1 MALVSPGIETKEID
15 LTTVVSAVSAAIG
28 AYAGRFN
35 WGPIGIPV
43 LVSNEDDLGSQFGQ
57 PKSAFSATQAEANS
71 IATSFLTASS
81 YLAYADALRVSRV
94 ANVNDSV
101 PTNNARNA
109 VSTLTSGD
117 TPTGILIKNRDHY
130 LERDAQA
137 ELTNYFLVGKYAGSL
152 GSSIGVSAVFTAEQY
167 KSASDIAASD
177 TWTLNKNNSGAKTL
191 AVSSLGTPPDLT
203 VIFTA
208 GDYVTF
214 QYNSIEYK
222 NQIKTVAP
230 QLLTF
235 EDIGADLPYFPAA
248 STTGVVTN
256 IRKQWKYA
264 NAVTSAPSTNEFH
277 LVLIDNDGKITGEAG
292 NVLEVY
298 PFLSTEISKKNA
310 DGTTAY
316 YKDVLN
322 DLSAYVWAGSASL
335 TAKLASADK
344 YTFVDVLTDGN
355 NGTAPTQDDYMAAY
369 DVFADKENVDVSFII
384 APPLVDSLTDSVVH
398 NYLIQNIAEVRKD
411 VVVYL
416 SPRYSDVVNKPK
428 LERANVIAFRNTL
441 TSSSYAFMDS
451 GWKYM
456 YDKYNNTFRW
466 VPLCGDIA
474 GTAARTDDERDSWW
488 SHAGFNRGI
497 IKNVI
502 KLAWNPSQADR
513 DDLYQV
519 GVNPVVTFNGS
530 GSVLFGDK
538 TLLDRPSAFDR
549 INVRRLF
556 IVLEKAISD
565 ASKSS
570 LFEFN
575 DEFTRSR
582 FVNIV
587 EPFLRDVQ
595 SRRGITAFKV
605 VCDSTNNTAQV
616 IDTNRF
622 IGDIYIKPARSIN
635 FITLNF
641 VAVQSGVEFST
652 VVGQF

>member
-1 MALVSPGIETKEID
+1 MAQVSPSIVTKEID
-15 LTTVVSAVSAAIG
+15 LTTVVSAASAAIA

-35 WGPIGIPV
+35 WGPIGVPV
-43 LVSNEDDLGSQFGQ
+43 LVSNEDDLGAQFGQ
-57 PKSAFSATQAEANS
+57 PKSVFSATGAEANS

-94 ANVNDSV
+94 ANINDTT
-101 PTNNARNA
+101 PANNARNS

-117 TPTGILIKNRDHY
+117 TPTGILVKNRDHY
-130 LERDAQA
+130 LERDSQS
-137 ELTNYFLVGKYAGSL
+137 ELASYFLVGKYAGVL
-152 GSSIGVSAVFTAEQY
+152 GNSIGVSAVFTANQF
-167 KSASDIAASD
+167 KSGVIASGD
-177 TWTLNKNNSGAKTL
+177 TWTLNKNNSGAKTISV
-191 AVSSLGTPPDLT
+191 VSGVTPPDLT
-203 VIFTA
+203 TMFAV
-208 GDYVTF
+208 GDYVVF
-214 QYNSIEYK
+214 EYNGVEYK
-222 NQIKTVAP
+222 NQVKIVAAQ
-230 QLLTF
+230 QLTL
-235 EDIGADLPYFPAA
+235 EDIGSSLPFFPSAA
-248 STTGVVTN
+248 TSGTITSVS
-256 IRKQWKYA
+256 KQWRYA
-264 NAVTSAPSTNEFH
+264 SAFNGAPGTNEFH
-277 LVLIDNDGKITGEAG
+277 LVLIDKDGKISGEAN
-292 NVLEVY
+292 NVLEVFPY
-298 PFLSTEISKKNA
+298 LSTDLSKKNA

-322 DLSAYVWAGSASL
+322 DLSSFVWAGSASL
-335 TAKLASADK
+335 TSQLQSVDLI
-344 YTFVDVLTDGN
+344 TFIDTLTDGN
-355 NGTAPTQDDYMAAY
+355 NGTAPTQDDYIIAY
-369 DVFADKENVDVSFII
+369 DVFKDKENIDISFII
-384 APPLVDSLTDSVVH
+384 APPVVDSLTDSVVA
-398 NYLIQNIAEVRKD
+398 NYLIQNIAEIRKD

-416 SPRYSDVVNKPK
+416 SPRYADVVNKPK
-428 LERANVIAFRNTL
+428 LERANVIDYRNTL
-441 TSSSYAFMDS
+441 TSSSYGFMDS

-466 VPLCGDIA
+466 VPLCGDTA

-497 IKNVI
+497 IKNVVR
-502 KLAWNPSQADR
+502 LAWNPSQADR
-513 DDLYQV
+513 DDLYQA

-530 GSVLFGDK
+530 GTVLFGDK

-556 IVLEKAISD
+556 IVLEKAI
-565 ASKSS
+565 AEAAKSS

-605 VCDSTNNTAQV
+605 VCDGTNNTAQV

-641 VAVQSGVEFST
+641 VAVPTGVEFNT